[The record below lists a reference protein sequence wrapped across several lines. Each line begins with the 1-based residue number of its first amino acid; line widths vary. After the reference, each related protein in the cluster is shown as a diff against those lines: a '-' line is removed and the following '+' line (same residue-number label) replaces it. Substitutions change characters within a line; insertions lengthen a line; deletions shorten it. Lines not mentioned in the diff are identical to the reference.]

1 MSGTNLLC
9 GFYENDL
16 NLNFRNMQYFI
27 KIHIFN
33 QNDLK
38 QEICDDLGVCVLNI
52 QIKGLCEFLAVS
64 HNSGKFGDHKY
75 CNK

>member
-9 GFYENDL
+9 GFYENNL

-52 QIKGLCEFLAVS
+52 QIKRPCEFLAVS
-64 HNSGKFGDHKY
+64 HNPGKFGDHNY